1 MEAVFWHFLNATT
14 LGLAWMAGNVP
25 LDVGPSTPEGWLFLG
40 LGMLI
45 VLGVV
50 VGAVILV
57 SVLVIRQIKKHRGK
71 REHPADRGI

>member
-1 MEAVFWHFLNATT
+1 MEIVFLRLMGAA
-14 LGLAWMAGNVP
+14 LLALLAGNVP

-45 VLGVV
+45 MIGVV

-57 SVLVIRQIKKHRGK
+57 AVLVIRQIKKQRAK
-71 REHPADRGI
+71 REHPAERGD